1 MIYCGITGHTG
12 NLGKKIQKVAKN
24 FKFIKF
30 KGDIRIVKDVEAW
43 IKNNNFDLIIHFA
56 AIVPISKVNKKYKH
70 ALDVNYIGTR
80 NLIKMI
86 VKHKLKGIGTM
97 KDELFGIFRR
107 GGFSSSISFKDHF
120 FEEINIRLDNK
131 QNKILVLIIFIYK
144 FLKNLNKF

>member
-30 KGDIRIVKDVEAW
+30 KGDIRRVKNVEAW

-70 ALDVNYIGTR
+70 ATLSKPPST
-80 NLIKMI
+80 LIKVI
-86 VKHKLKGIGTM
+86 IKPRSIFIILLESILIKTA
-97 KDELFGIFRR
+97 ERLFAA
-107 GGFSSSISFKDHF
+107 SSKVVFV
-120 FEEINIRLDNK
+120 
-131 QNKILVLIIFIYK
+131 LVLGS
-144 FLKNLNKF
+144 KNKLAIVFPSKSLNFVCPLFE